1 MGTQSLIPLFED
13 IKLHS
18 ADEVAADVV
27 NNFAGEMQS
36 FKSLANPD
44 TCDSKYLPFLAW
56 AFKVDFWD
64 ESLSDTDKRELIK
77 ASITLHQKKG
87 TPYSIMEVLKATW
100 LSQTGYEAE
109 IVEYKNRNN
118 YNYVVPRD
126 GTYKFDGYV
135 RHNDSLPMYEFVL
148 NYWYEF
154 AVILR
159 VSVDIF
165 QIEKA
170 RKLVEIYKPVR
181 SVLVGFAYSTVY
193 RDGSIF
199 YDSKNTHGLV

>member
-1 MGTQSLIPLFED
+1 VQTQSLIPLFED
-13 IKLHS
+13 SKLHS
-18 ADEVAADVV
+18 SDLVAKEVFK
-27 NNFAGEMQS
+27 NFAGEIQVV
-36 FKSLANPD
+36 KDLANPD
-44 TCDSKYLPFLAW
+44 TCDVKYLPFLAW

-64 ESLSDTDKRELIK
+64 ESLSENDKRELIK

-87 TPYSIMEVLKATW
+87 TQYSIMEVLKATG
-100 LSQTGYEAE
+100 LSKVGYEAE
-109 IVEYKNRNN
+109 IVEYKDRNN

-135 RHNDSLPMYEFVL
+135 RHNDSLPMYEFVI

-159 VSVDIF
+159 VSVDLL

-170 RKLVEIYKPVR
+170 RKLIEIYKPVR
-181 SVLVGFAYSTVY
+181 SILVGFAYATIR

>member
-1 MGTQSLIPLFED
+1 MATQSLIPLFED
-13 IKLHS
+13 KKLHS
-18 ADEVAADVV
+18 ADLVAKDIVE
-27 NNFAGEMQS
+27 NFACEI
-36 FKSLANPD
+36 KVVKDLANPD

-64 ESLSDTDKRELIK
+64 ESLSDTYKREFIK

-87 TPYSIMEVLKATW
+87 TLYSIMEVLKATG
-100 LSQTGYEAE
+100 LSKAGYEAE
-109 IVEYKNRNN
+109 IVEYKDRNN

-135 RHNDSLPMYEFVL
+135 RHNGSLPMYEFVL

-159 VSVDIF
+159 VSVDMF

-170 RKLVEIYKPVR
+170 RKLVNIYKPVR
-181 SVLVGFAYSTVY
+181 SVLVGFAYSTVH